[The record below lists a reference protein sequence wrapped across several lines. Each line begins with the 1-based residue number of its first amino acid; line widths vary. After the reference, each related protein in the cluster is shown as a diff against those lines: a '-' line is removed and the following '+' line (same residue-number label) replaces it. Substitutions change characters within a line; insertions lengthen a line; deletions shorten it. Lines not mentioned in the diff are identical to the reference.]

1 LVKISRSN
9 IFSWFVVIEIVIEND
24 KVKQDFDVQKKK
36 LEEYLFEKKKLE
48 FVKSDSKLGKNLIG
62 SLNNNNKAVLENL
75 KNLKN
80 QIEIKYNQQK
90 QNEYNQYQ
98 SQIQNNNIK
107 TIQPCAMEIGIIC
120 FNFNPQH
127 KSQYHFALIGE
138 VGET

>member
-1 LVKISRSN
+1 
-9 IFSWFVVIEIVIEND
+9 
-24 KVKQDFDVQKKK
+24 
-36 LEEYLFEKKKLE
+36 
-48 FVKSDSKLGKNLIG
+48 
-62 SLNNNNKAVLENL
+62 
-75 KNLKN
+75 LKN